1 MRPLLGRSSQR
12 DQGAQQ
18 GVSVKDRIPVTEV
31 ARQYG
36 TRPTNVAR
44 LTAEGVIPFHRV
56 ENYVRSDGTPAWR
69 YVYLQSVIDADK
81 RRSGELAA
89 ERRAS

>member
-1 MRPLLGRSSQR
+1 MR
-12 DQGAQQ
+12 
-18 GVSVKDRIPVTEV
+18 DRIPVTEV

-36 TRPTNVAR
+36 TRPANVYR
-44 LTAEGVIPFHRV
+44 LTAEGVIPFHRI
-56 ENYVRSDGTPAWR
+56 EHYVRSDGSTASR
-69 YVYLQSVIDADK
+69 FVYLQSVIDADK